1 MSLKMLY
8 HFYDEESKT
17 NFFVGYSD
25 VFKDNQVAG
34 GGCLILEEMGVKN
47 VYLQVNRK
55 IDRDKRIK
63 AWFKLLE
70 GIDKALGMLP
80 SQSSIVRVYNEEDKL
95 SGVIAAFEE
104 KEDSKVVMTY

>member
-1 MSLKMLY
+1 M
-8 HFYDEESKT
+8 
-17 NFFVGYSD
+17 
-25 VFKDNQVAG
+25 FKDNQVAG

-63 AWFKLLE
+63 AWLKLLE
-70 GIDKALGMLP
+70 GIEKALKMLP
-80 SQSSIVRVYNEEDKL
+80 SQSSIVRVYNDEDKL

>member
-1 MSLKMLY
+1 MLY
-8 HFYDEESKT
+8 HFYDEESKID
-17 NFFVGYSD
+17 FFVGYSD

-34 GGCLILEEMGVKN
+34 GGCLILEEMGIKN

-80 SQSSIVRVYNEEDKL
+80 SQSSVVRVYADEDKL
-95 SGVIAAFEE
+95 SGVIAVVDE
-104 KEDSKVVMTY
+104 KEDAEVVMTY